1 MKKIFLYTVL
11 FTALASAI
19 SCKKYLDIN
28 TDEDTPQNPDPT
40 SVFPTQLAGIP
51 RGTQYDARY
60 LSRYIQNWLTGNNAN
75 LNTWDQHGYASG
87 SDAAGDIWRQCYYG
101 LGKNLVYIIEESEK
115 DQRWDVAGAGLAL
128 QALMFQ
134 MTTDY
139 HGDIG
144 FYGLFQD
151 DKVFYKYTSQDTVYK
166 GVDSICRKAIDYLSR
181 NLEATGKPALSR
193 GDFVYSGDVV
203 KWKKMAY
210 GVLARNYSHLS
221 NKASYNA
228 DSVIKFCDLSL
239 SDQTGTD
246 DFVIP
251 FTASKNDD
259 ANFFGTY
266 RNNMS
271 ETVSSV
277 AHPMRQSNFIVKLL
291 DGTTFLGNTLGTSR
305 DPRLRH
311 MLSASA
317 DTTNGNGGYR
327 GADPGVGD
335 PNSGSTTGAAARRR
349 IASLWGDS
357 TYANPSSGNFT
368 TNVGKFLFRDKVVH
382 PVMTYSEIQFIKA
395 EAAFRKGDKTM
406 ALQAY
411 RNGITGHMRMINRD
425 VYPLQNVAL
434 FNGSKISDTEIN
446 FYLNTSGAVK
456 TTDAALTMT
465 DIMLQKY
472 IALWG
477 WGFVETW
484 CDLRRFHYNV
494 DLDAATGLPVYK
506 NFIFPASFSTTN
518 GGLPVQRVRPRF
530 NSEYVWNISELQRI
544 GALSNNYHTKPMWF
558 SEP

>member
-11 FTALASAI
+11 FTTLASAI

-40 SVFPTQLAGIP
+40 SVFPTQLTGIP

-60 LSRYIQNWLTGNNAN
+60 LARYIQNWLTGNNAN

-87 SDAAGDIWRQCYYG
+87 SDASGDIWRQCYYG

-128 QALMFQ
+128 QAMMFQ

-144 FYGLFQD
+144 FYGLFKD
-151 DKVFYKYTSQDTVYK
+151 DQVFYKYSSQDTVYK

-181 NLEATGKPALSR
+181 TLETTGKPALSR
-193 GDFVYSGDVV
+193 GDFVYSGDVA
-203 KWKKMAY
+203 KWKRFAY
-210 GVLARNYSHLS
+210 GVLARNWNHQS

-228 DSVIKFCDLSL
+228 DSVIYFCDNSL
-239 SDQTGTD
+239 ADQNGLD
-246 DFVIP
+246 DFVVP

-291 DGTTFLGNTLGTSR
+291 DGTTFVGNTTGTSR

-327 GADPGVGD
+327 GVDPGAGD
-335 PNSGSTTGAAARRR
+335 PLSGSTTGANARKRV
-349 IASLWGDS
+349 ASLWGDS
-357 TYANPSSGNFT
+357 TYANPSASVFT
-368 TNVGKFLFRDKVVH
+368 TNAGKFLFKDKVVH

-395 EAAFRKGDKTM
+395 EAAFKKGDKAT
-406 ALQAY
+406 ALAAY
-411 RNGITGHMRMINRD
+411 RNGVKGHMKMINRD
-425 VYPLQNVAL
+425 QYPMGNSALYNVT
-434 FNGSKISDTEIN
+434 KITDADIN
-446 FYLNTSGAVK
+446 FYLDNSGAIK
-456 TTDAALTMT
+456 TMEADLTIS

-472 IALWG
+472 IALWA

-484 CDLRRFHYNV
+484 CDLRRYHYNV
-494 DLDAATGLPVYK
+494 DLDGITGLPVYR
-506 NFIFPASFSTTN
+506 NFNFPASFSTNN

-530 NSEYVWNISELQRI
+530 NSEYVWNIDELNRI
-544 GALSNNYHTKPMWF
+544 GALQNNYHTKPMWF